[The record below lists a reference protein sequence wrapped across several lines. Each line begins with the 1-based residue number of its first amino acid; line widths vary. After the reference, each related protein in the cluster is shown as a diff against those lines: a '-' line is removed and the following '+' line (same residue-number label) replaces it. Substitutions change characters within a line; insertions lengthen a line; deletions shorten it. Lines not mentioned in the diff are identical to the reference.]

1 MMVCY
6 LSFAIMVMRRSNLDP
21 VARQTCARLNAQQG
35 SPRQALH
42 GGVEHHWHVVA
53 TQPEVGSL
61 PKQAWRIRRFAP
73 TASLPPAVTGARD
86 TGCALLPV
94 QPRKP
99 KSEVAH
105 GTRRFIACTD
115 SVTAARSNVAAEMS
129 RAITCTVLFDRTA
142 ASNSI
147 EQAKLRDGLRLTRD
161 GPVADDPLAQARLV
175 RGIEAALATA
185 NRRDTVPVAAT
196 LAVPRRSGGAW
207 LVQVLAVNAA
217 TTGLFAGF
225 TGALVMVTEPRL
237 SSPSPAAVQA
247 ALNLTPAEAQL
258 AVALASGITLAD
270 HAKTRGVSV
279 ETVRSHLASI
289 RRKTG
294 SRRQSELVALVASL
308 PRHP

>member
-1 MMVCY
+1 MKFGVDCRNAEDRRAFWLLILRYLNFHARSLPKASRPTLESRSQYILANRVGMMVCY

-94 QPRKP
+94 QPRNP

-147 EQAKLRDGLRLTRD
+147 ERVDDTSDAVAGSPAPYPVHRDVDQRRR
-161 GPVADDPLAQARLV
+161 PRRQARP
-175 RGIEAALATA
+175 I
-185 NRRDTVPVAAT
+185 P
-196 LAVPRRSGGAW
+196 
-207 LVQVLAVNAA
+207 
-217 TTGLFAGF
+217 
-225 TGALVMVTEPRL
+225 
-237 SSPSPAAVQA
+237 
-247 ALNLTPAEAQL
+247 
-258 AVALASGITLAD
+258 
-270 HAKTRGVSV
+270 
-279 ETVRSHLASI
+279 
-289 RRKTG
+289 
-294 SRRQSELVALVASL
+294 
-308 PRHP
+308 